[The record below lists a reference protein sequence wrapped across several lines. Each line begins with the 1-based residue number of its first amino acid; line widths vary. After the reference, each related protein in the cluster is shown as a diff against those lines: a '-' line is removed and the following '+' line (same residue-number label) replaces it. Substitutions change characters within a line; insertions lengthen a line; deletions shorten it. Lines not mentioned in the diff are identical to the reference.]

1 MYIEQDF
8 VGPATLELQAQ
19 RKYKNRILKHWP
31 RKTVNGSIVFDVLYL
46 YADGHVIQTAG
57 NLKLYN
63 ILGIKVADLLSN
75 NWKGINS
82 YYLYFKVKQDRQSD
96 LTDSELLSYINSE
109 APYTTKASKES
120 KEEDRSDWFE
130 AELGYMPF
138 NVPTTDNSLS
148 NNEVISRI
156 LENPYLAAF
165 DIEGEPSLT
174 SLALLDKDDLIFERE
189 FRVSASQLTPVTMNS
204 QTDSDNKS
212 KVVRE
217 TLVTM
222 KFRKKAAPP
231 ADTNAFL
238 DIALAAI
245 TAPRTGAERNDLT
258 YHLDKVYTEITP
270 YIDDDFVAVS
280 TDLPDWFRRTATGYK
295 VSSVEN
301 MPAKEFNTKITGN
314 ITTGYSK
321 KKAKG
326 WKKLVTAVIAVI
338 ILVVAIVFSPVT
350 GGGSLALAAT
360 ILTAGSLAMMG
371 LSLVL
376 AKSDPAWAA
385 YMGKVGQTLGII
397 ATIVGIINLVNAIA
411 QGIAG
416 KATEEKAKIALG
428 EKLKDVSAEEAK
440 DLIKQEMLNI
450 VKDQTAMAVIK
461 DLSFDELLGAL
472 GEFIKSSFMNT
483 TQLTMTNVLNWATKG
498 FQVYAKYIN
507 PPADGLDDLSRAVAE
522 QETQLEDL
530 TGPGLKDK
538 IDYTFSSPYYNIYDF
553 NEFMQGIPHS
563 MTQGKIDEAL
573 NKYYDG
579 TTSKVKYRGYLG

>member
-19 RKYKNRILKHWP
+19 RKYKNRILNHWP

-46 YADGHVIQTAG
+46 YAAGHVIQTAG

-63 ILGIKVADLLSN
+63 ILGIKVADLLNN
-75 NWKGINS
+75 NWKGLNS

-156 LENPYLAAF
+156 LKNPYLAAF

-189 FRVSASQLTPVTMNS
+189 FRVSASQLTPVTMKS

-212 KVVRE
+212 KVIRE
-217 TLVTM
+217 ALVTM
-222 KFRKKAAPP
+222 KFRKKASSP
-231 ADTNAFL
+231 ADINAFL

-270 YIDDDFVAVS
+270 YIDDDFVAVG
-280 TDLPDWFRRTATGYK
+280 TDGPDWFRRTATGYK

-326 WKKLVTAVIAVI
+326 WKKLVTVVLVVI
-338 ILVVAIVFSPVT
+338 IIIVSIMTGQLYGLYAAALV
-350 GGGSLALAAT
+350 
-360 ILTAGSLAMMG
+360 LTAGSLAMMG
-371 LSLVL
+371 LSIVL

-385 YMGKVGQTLGII
+385 YIGKAGQTLGVI
-397 ATIVGIINLVNAIA
+397 ATIVGIINIVNAIA
-411 QGIAG
+411 QGIAKEATK
-416 KATEEKAKIALG
+416 KA
-428 EKLKDVSAEEAK
+428 AEEALKDQLKGMSADAAK
-440 DLIKQEMLNI
+440 DLVKQEMLKI
-450 VKDQTAMAVIK
+450 ASEQTAMAVIK

-563 MTQGKIDEAL
+563 MTQGKIDVAL